1 MTKTKKI
8 SLLLIVFALSNV
20 EASVK
25 KTHKEIDPKADKI
38 LHRMTDYLA
47 GLKTFSVNNSI
58 VDEIVTKDGQKIQ
71 MAADL
76 KVLINRPDQMKSEK
90 ISADTDGGGNLLFVD
105 DGKEMTLYCKSN
117 NTYATL
123 KSPPNLDATIEE
135 IRTKHNIDAPGA
147 DLLFSK
153 SYDVLTE
160 QVTSGQYIGPETIN
174 GISTHHLAFKGEE
187 VDWQIWIQDGNE
199 PLPMRYVITT
209 KTVKNHPEFTVNF
222 SNWHSKEK
230 VGAYDFKFVPAS
242 GAKKVNEFPSSC
254 L

>member
-1 MTKTKKI
+1 MTKTKI
-8 SLLLIVFALSNV
+8 GLLLIIFALSNV

-38 LHRMTDYLA
+38 LHQMTDYLA

-58 VDEIVTKDGQKIQ
+58 VDEIVAKDGQKIQ

-90 ISADTDGGGNLLFVD
+90 ISAGTDGGGNLLFVD

-117 NTYATL
+117 NTYARV
-123 KSPPNLDATIEE
+123 KSPSNLDATIDE
-135 IRTKHNIDAPGA
+135 IRTKHGVDAPGA
-147 DLLFSK
+147 DLLFSN
-153 SYDVLTE
+153 SYEVLTE
-160 QVTSGQYIGPETIN
+160 QVISGRYIGLETIN
-174 GISTHHLAFKGEE
+174 GVSSHHLAFKGKE
-187 VDWQIWIQDGNE
+187 VDWQIWIQDGKE

-209 KTVKNHPEFTVNF
+209 KTVKNHPEFTLNL
-222 SNWHSKEK
+222 SNWESMVK
-230 VGAYDFKFVPAS
+230 VGANDFKFVPAS